1 MSSMLDQA
9 IIDATALREAAIKSA
24 EQAVVEKYSTDI
36 KEAVEKLMEENDFE
50 EDKSVDEQIV
60 EADKKGEGYAFVEN
74 TELSDLKQDDL
85 VEIDVKSL
93 FEEVQQEQTEESLT
107 EEFEV
112 TEELIEQLI
121 EEVME
126 EEKKPG
132 KVEKKKDAAKKKAEL
147 EKARQEMKRRL
158 DAIEKEMQKA
168 KDEAEKEFKPIPSPT
183 NEGHCEDHARK
194 EGKKDFGFV
203 TEDELEETLEEESSM
218 DKCPKGYKAMK
229 STDGKIVCV
238 MPVGDARPKGKM
250 EEEINFD
257 FEPVVVGQTT
267 GFGATRA
274 QQAEQAMLM
283 DVMLAVEEQNAN
295 LETKNESL
303 IKTNSDLNETNQK
316 LKETVKNIAAKF
328 EEIKLMN
335 SKLFYTNQTL
345 MDDSLNE
352 RQKGNLVE
360 SINNA
365 QTSEQAKI
373 VYETLKSTVGNAIT
387 NKQPESLSEAV
398 GKRSSTSLLLKARK
412 SDDKPKV
419 NESNILAD
427 RMQILAGIKHHK
439 ED

>member
-24 EQAVVEKYSTDI
+24 EQAVVEKYSTEI
-36 KEAVEKLMEENDFE
+36 KEAVEQLMEENDFE
-50 EDKSVDEQIV
+50 ENKTVDEQIV
-60 EADKKGEGYAFVEN
+60 EADKKGEGYAFVED
-74 TELSDLKQDDL
+74 TELSDLEQNDL
-85 VEIDVKSL
+85 VDIDVKAL
-93 FEEVQQEQTEESLT
+93 FEEVQQEQLQEEVEIDDELLEEDVEISDELIDQLVEEIMTEGSEDSTTEEK
-107 EEFEV
+107 EV
-112 TEELIEQLI
+112 
-121 EEVME
+121 VE
-126 EEKKPG
+126 EEK
-132 KVEKKKDAAKKKAEL
+132 E
-147 EKARQEMKRRL
+147 
-158 DAIEKEMQKA
+158 
-168 KDEAEKEFKPIPSPT
+168 
-183 NEGHCEDHARK
+183 N
-194 EGKKDFGFV
+194 
-203 TEDELEETLEEESSM
+203 LEEMEMPADLSPSETEGTTGEAPMPATVEEEALEEEIKM
-218 DKCPKGYKAMK
+218 DYK
-229 STDGKIVCV
+229 
-238 MPVGDARPKGKM
+238 PVP
-250 EEEINFD
+250 E
-257 FEPVVVGQTT
+257 GQTT
-267 GFGATRA
+267 AYGATRA

-283 DVMLAVEEQNAN
+283 DVMLAIEEENAK
-295 LETKNESL
+295 LEKKNETLVKTGASL
-303 IKTNSDLNETNQK
+303 KESNQK
-316 LKETVKNIAAKF
+316 LKETVKNIAEKF

-373 VYETLKSTVGNAIT
+373 VYETLKSTVGNANT